1 MLARKSFLI
10 VLTRIITAL
19 FSIVSL
25 YFIARYMGPTPL
37 GIIGYAN
44 GLVGLF
50 SSSIGFDT
58 AHYKRVSEGKDLGK
72 CTGTYIVIKII
83 LACFLISLIIGG
95 IFVWEHFFGGGFES
109 QTEIVIYIV
118 LATTVIMNL
127 SSIFLATFGAKRET
141 AKQEI
146 PSIIAGFVRMPIIV
160 TVAIASLGVLF
171 LAGAYLVAQ
180 LVILMTAILMF
191 RGYPIGKP
199 SKEYFKSYT
208 AFALPAAIGEFAMM
222 FSTHIDRVMI
232 QHFFSFEEVG
242 FYVAIIQMI
251 YFFMIIPKAVGTLL
265 LPTISEYHSKKDFGN
280 IKRVVLTSERHLS
293 MLILPI
299 MVLIFIFSESI
310 VLIIL
315 GENFL
320 PSANIL
326 VLLSLMIFF
335 AFTTRP
341 YGVLIEGINRPGIAG
356 KINLFYCIMNVLL
369 NVVFIPKELG
379 GIKLFGLG
387 AVGAALATLI
397 AWIIRWMLFHISSYK
412 LTGIKF
418 NPRILLHFIAG
429 ILTGIIL
436 HTIKEA
442 MVYQLIYI
450 IPLSLLGI
458 GCYFGILYLMKE
470 FKKDDFYYLLDV
482 VNPKKMG
489 EYMKEELKEKQR

>member
-1 MLARKSFLI
+1 
-10 VLTRIITAL
+10 
-19 FSIVSL
+19 
-25 YFIARYMGPTPL
+25 MGPTPL

-58 AHYKRVSEGKDLGK
+58 AHYKRASEGKDLGK
-72 CTGTYIVIKII
+72 CIGTYIVIKII

-95 IFVWEHFFGGGFES
+95 IFVWKHFFGGGFES
-109 QTEIVIYIV
+109 QIELVIYIV
-118 LATTVIMNL
+118 LATTVILNL

-141 AKQEI
+141 AKQQI
-146 PSIIAGFVRMPIIV
+146 PHIIGGFVRMPIIV

-171 LAGAYLVAQ
+171 LAGAYLIAQ
-180 LVILMTAILMF
+180 LVIFMIAFLIF
-191 RGYPIGKP
+191 RGYAISKP
-199 SKEYFKSYT
+199 SKEYLKSYT
-208 AFALPAAIGEFAMM
+208 AFALPAAIGEFAIV
-222 FSTHIDRVMI
+222 FSTGIDKVMI

-242 FYVAIIQMI
+242 FYVAVFQMI
-251 YFFMIIPKAVGTLL
+251 YFFMIIPRAIGTLL

-280 IKRVVLTSERHLS
+280 IKRVVHASERHLS

-299 MVLIFIFSESI
+299 IVLIFSFSKSI
-310 VLIIL
+310 ILIIL

-326 VLLSLMIFF
+326 ILLSFMIFF

-356 KINLFYCIMNVLL
+356 KINLFSCSMNILL

-379 GIKLFGLG
+379 GIKLLGLG

-397 AWIIRWMLFHISSYK
+397 AWMIRWMLFHISSYK
-412 LTGIKF
+412 LTGIK
-418 NPRILLHFIAG
+418 PYSGISLHFTAG
-429 ILTGIIL
+429 ILTGVIL
-436 HTIKEA
+436 YIVKEA
-442 MVYQLIYI
+442 IVYHLIYI
-450 IPLSLLGI
+450 IPLGLLGI

-482 VNPKKMG
+482 VNPQKMG
-489 EYMKEELKEKQR
+489 KYMKEEMKNK

>member
-1 MLARKSFLI
+1 MLARKSALI

-19 FSIVSL
+19 FSVVSI
-25 YFIARYMGPTPL
+25 YFVAHYMGPTPL

-58 AHYKRVSEGKDLGK
+58 AHYKRASEGKDLGK
-72 CTGTYIVIKII
+72 CVGTYIVIKII

-95 IFVWEHFFGGGFES
+95 IFVWKHFFGGGFES
-109 QTEIVIYIV
+109 QIELVIYIV

-127 SSIFLATFGAKRET
+127 SSIFLATFGARRET

-171 LAGAYLVAQ
+171 LAGAYLIAQ
-180 LVILMTAILMF
+180 LVILMTAILLF

-199 SKEYFKSYT
+199 SKEYLKSYT
-208 AFALPAAIGEFAMM
+208 AFALPAAIGEFAIV
-222 FSTHIDRVMI
+222 FSTGIDKVMI
-232 QHFFSFEEVG
+232 QHFCSFEEVG
-242 FYVAIIQMI
+242 FYVAIYQMI
-251 YFFMIIPKAVGTLL
+251 YFFMIIPGAVGTLL

-280 IKRVVLTSERHLS
+280 IKRVVHASERYLS

-299 MVLIFIFSESI
+299 IVLIFIFSKSI
-310 VLIIL
+310 ILIIL
-315 GENFL
+315 GETFL

-326 VLLSLMIFF
+326 ILLSFMLFF
-335 AFTTRP
+335 AATTRP
-341 YGVLIEGINRPGIAG
+341 YGVLIEGINRPIIAG
-356 KINLFYCIMNVLL
+356 KINLFSCIMNVLL
-369 NVVFIPKELG
+369 NVVFIPEELG

-387 AVGAALATLI
+387 AVGAALAMLI

-412 LTGIKF
+412 LIKIKF

-429 ILTGIIL
+429 ILMGIIL
-436 HTIKEA
+436 YTIKEA
-442 MVYQLIYI
+442 MVYHLIYI
-450 IPLSLLGI
+450 IPLGLLGI
-458 GCYFGILYLMKE
+458 GCYFGILHLLKE
-470 FKKDDFYYLLDV
+470 FKKEDLYYLLDV

-489 EYMKEELKEKQR
+489 KYVKKEIKEK